1 MIDEYFNKNCVKVPV
16 EPEALADTIKVLQ
29 KTCRCDCVVSKS
41 NGMLA
46 VKFCTEPPPWMN
58 NGGTKSTDA
67 SGYDYVAKPV
77 DREESAGT
85 TQKDETTIGGLP
97 VPERQTIALRRECFG
112 V

>member
-16 EPEALADTIKVLQ
+16 EPEALADTIKALQ

-67 SGYDYVAKPV
+67 PGYDFAPEPV
-77 DREESAGT
+77 ESEESAGT
-85 TQKDETTIGGLP
+85 TQKDENTSGALP
-97 VPERQTIALRRECFG
+97 VPERPTLAFRRECFG
-112 V
+112 A

>member
-16 EPEALADTIKVLQ
+16 EPEALADTIKVQQ

-67 SGYDYVAKPV
+67 QGYDYAPETV
-77 DREESAGT
+77 DSEESAET
-85 TQKDETTIGGLP
+85 TQKDVTTSGGLP
-97 VPERQTIALRRECFG
+97 VPERPTFALRRECFG
-112 V
+112 A